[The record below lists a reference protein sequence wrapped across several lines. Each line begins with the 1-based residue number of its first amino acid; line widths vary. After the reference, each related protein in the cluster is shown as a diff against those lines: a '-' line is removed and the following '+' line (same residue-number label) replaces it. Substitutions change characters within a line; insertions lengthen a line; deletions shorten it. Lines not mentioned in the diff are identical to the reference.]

1 MVIFAEQNLIMDP
14 PFTKLDVLSCRNL
27 LIYLAPDLQ
36 KKLIPLFHYCLNPGA
51 ILFLGS
57 SETIGGFTHH
67 FEPVDDKWRLYRRR
81 DAGVQVAPLQFPAA
95 FVSIAASA
103 HKEPTLP
110 TTNANIST
118 LVDQL
123 ILQRYSPAAVLT
135 GDAGDIL
142 YISGRSGKYLEPVAG
157 KANWNIFAMAR
168 EGLRYEL
175 SRAFQ
180 KAVEK
185 KRPVTLRGATAQT
198 DGGAQ
203 AVDVTVEAI
212 TAPES
217 LRGLVVIVFTDVGV
231 PTNTRL
237 PETRKKTRTRSAVLV
252 TLEQELLK
260 SREELRATHEEMQA
274 SQEELKSAN
283 EELQSANEE
292 LQSRNEE
299 MTTSREEMQSMNEE
313 LQMVNHELHAKLDEL
328 SNKSN
333 DMKNLLDA
341 TDTATIF
348 LDDDLTVRLFTPT
361 AIKVFKLIPGDV
373 GRPLTDIVSTLQ
385 YPELA
390 VHAREVLRTLATHE
404 EQVATQDGRW
414 FEVRILPY
422 RTLDNLIDGVVITFA
437 DISASKAIE
446 SSLRNTQIGL
456 QRRIGQ
462 QDLELAKCANAYSG
476 KAEETTDG

>member
-1 MVIFAEQNLIMDP
+1 
-14 PFTKLDVLSCRNL
+14 
-27 LIYLAPDLQ
+27 
-36 KKLIPLFHYCLNPGA
+36 
-51 ILFLGS
+51 
-57 SETIGGFTHH
+57 
-67 FEPVDDKWRLYRRR
+67 
-81 DAGVQVAPLQFPAA
+81 
-95 FVSIAASA
+95 
-103 HKEPTLP
+103 
-110 TTNANIST
+110 
-118 LVDQL
+118 
-123 ILQRYSPAAVLT
+123 
-135 GDAGDIL
+135 
-142 YISGRSGKYLEPVAG
+142 
-157 KANWNIFAMAR
+157 
-168 EGLRYEL
+168 
-175 SRAFQ
+175 
-180 KAVEK
+180 
-185 KRPVTLRGATAQT
+185 
-198 DGGAQ
+198 
-203 AVDVTVEAI
+203 
-212 TAPES
+212 
-217 LRGLVVIVFTDVGV
+217 
-231 PTNTRL
+231 
-237 PETRKKTRTRSAVLV
+237 
-252 TLEQELLK
+252 
-260 SREELRATHEEMQA
+260 
-274 SQEELKSAN
+274 
-283 EELQSANEE
+283 
-292 LQSRNEE
+292 